1 MSDAATFFLVWNP
14 KRSAPTYQHA
24 SYESALR
31 ESERLARM
39 SPGQDFFILQAVSR
53 TKKQDVETIRLEP
66 VQQLDDQIPF

>member
-1 MSDAATFFLVWNP
+1 MTKPAIFYLIWNP
-14 KRSAPTYQHA
+14 KRSAPTYMHS